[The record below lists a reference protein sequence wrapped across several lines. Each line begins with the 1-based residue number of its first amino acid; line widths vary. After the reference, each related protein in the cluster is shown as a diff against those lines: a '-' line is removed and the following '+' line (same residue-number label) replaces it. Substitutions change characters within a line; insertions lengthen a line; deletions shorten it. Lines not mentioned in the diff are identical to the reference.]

1 MLPIRDVA
9 ELRRGVRVVKEQLS
23 DEGAYPV
30 YQNSMTPLGYF
41 EKGNCLPDTTFV
53 IAAGAAGEVGYSRT
67 AFWAADD
74 CYYFE
79 CTDLILSR
87 FLYHLLQKK
96 NALIAS
102 KVRKASIPRLPRI
115 ALENMMI
122 AIPSVEEQQRIVS
135 ILDRFDIIPTPP
147 GQATSKRTRAQAESA
162 ERKPPT
168 ALSSPPIGRTE
179 TTRSLPTL
187 WTLQRPFSPSI
198 QF

>member
-122 AIPSVEEQQRIVS
+122 AIPSVGEQQRIVS
-135 ILDRFDIIPTPP
+135 ILDRFDILCNDLISGLP
-147 GQATSKRTRAQAESA
+147 AEIEA
-162 ERKPPT
+162 RQKQYEYYRDKLL
-168 ALSSPPIGRTE
+168 A
-179 TTRSLPTL
+179 
-187 WTLQRPFSPSI
+187 FSPADGSRERR
-198 QF
+198 FP